1 MPDFTAETAVSKM
14 KIAVLSGK
22 GGTGKTLVSVNL
34 AAVAGHS
41 TYIDCDVEEP
51 NGHLFFK
58 PDIAREELIS
68 VKIPQV
74 DEKQCIGCRSCVRF
88 CNYNALAYVN
98 KKLIIFDDVCHS
110 CGGCV
115 LVCPKSALSE
125 RDKPIGKI
133 KIGVSG
139 DVNVYTGVMNTG
151 EATGIPIINRLLE
164 EGSAEEHRLT
174 FIDCPPGSACIV
186 MESIKDADYC
196 VLVAEPTLFG
206 AHNLNMVY
214 ELVKLFDKPTGVVLN
229 KCLNEDNPVE
239 QFCLDKSLEILGRIP
254 FDHELASLNSNAE
267 IVVNK
272 KEKYRE
278 LFIGLLETIVDRVE
292 NGAASHKPNMV
303 HGKVAADDQEG
314 HRMELEQVCDEKV
327 YGKVAADDQKG
338 HNAEQEKKTC
348 GENVFVEPGE
358 FHRELEGA
366 CSERDHT
373 SSEREGS
380 AK

>member
-1 MPDFTAETAVSKM
+1 MPVFTAGTAVCNM

-34 AAVAGHS
+34 AAVAAPS

-58 PDIAREELIS
+58 PEKVVEELIS
-68 VKIPQV
+68 VKVPQV
-74 DEKQCIGCRSCVRF
+74 DDKRCVGCRACVHF
-88 CNYNALAYVN
+88 CNYHALAYVN

-115 LVCPKSALSE
+115 LVCPESALSE
-125 RDKPIGKI
+125 RDKEIGRI
-133 KIGVSG
+133 EIGVSG
-139 DVNVYTGVMNTG
+139 DVSVYTGIMNTG

-164 EGSAEEHRLT
+164 AGSVEGCVPT

-186 MESIKDADYC
+186 MESIKDADFC

-229 KCLNEDNPVE
+229 KCLNEENPVE
-239 QFCLDKSLEILGRIP
+239 QFCREKDLEILGRIP

-267 IVVNK
+267 IIVHK
-272 KEKYRE
+272 KEKYRD
-278 LFIGLLETIVDRVE
+278 LFSSLL
-292 NGAASHKPNMV
+292 ASITRQANSIC
-303 HGKVAADDQEG
+303 A
-314 HRMELEQVCDEKV
+314 
-327 YGKVAADDQKG
+327 
-338 HNAEQEKKTC
+338 
-348 GENVFVEPGE
+348 
-358 FHRELEGA
+358 
-366 CSERDHT
+366 S
-373 SSEREGS
+373 S
-380 AK
+380 AKDHELKGSQGGAE